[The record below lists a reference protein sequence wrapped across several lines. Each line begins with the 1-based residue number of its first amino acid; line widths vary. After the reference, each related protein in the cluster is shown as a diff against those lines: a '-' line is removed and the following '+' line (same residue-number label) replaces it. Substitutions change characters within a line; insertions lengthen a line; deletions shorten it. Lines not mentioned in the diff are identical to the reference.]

1 MDSKRRREEGV
12 EKVKGQGDLAS
23 YVTFNVKKEE
33 PLMAKVGLSLVSAE
47 GARKNLEQELE
58 DYDWDFNRAV
68 KDARN
73 EWNELL
79 GRIKVEGGTKEDK
92 VKFYT
97 NLYRSYCQ
105 KQTWS
110 DVDGKYVD
118 PFEQVQ
124 QLPEGGLMYGGDAFG
139 IPFGTLIPC
148 GH

>member
-1 MDSKRRREEGV
+1 MNGWTQKQGEIEDV
-12 EKVKGQGDLAS
+12 QKVTGLGDVAS
-23 YVTFNVKKEE
+23 YISFNIKKEE

-47 GARKNLEQELE
+47 GARKNLERELE
-58 DYDWDFNRAV
+58 DYDWDFNQAV
-68 KDARN
+68 NDARD

-79 GRIKVEGGTKEDK
+79 GRIKVEGGTYEDK

-118 PFEQVQ
+118 PLSKYNNYHWVV
-124 QLPEGGLMYGGDAFG
+124 MYGGDAFG
-139 IPFGTLIPC
+139 IPFGT
-148 GH
+148 